1 VCFAGISSRAEDGL
15 TLAVA
20 ADGRFHSPG
29 LGPRVRTDEK
39 RRSALGQRGFSG
51 ILAEQGKRQS
61 WCCGATVTT
70 AIRSEV
76 FIPGSTGSH
85 LQLSSQE
92 P

>member
-1 VCFAGISSRAEDGL
+1 MRTRESIATGLQSSFALFAGWAY
-15 TLAVA
+15 VA
-20 ADGRFHSPG
+20 
-29 LGPRVRTDEK
+29 
-39 RRSALGQRGFSG
+39 GFSG

-61 WCCGATVTT
+61 WCCGASGTT